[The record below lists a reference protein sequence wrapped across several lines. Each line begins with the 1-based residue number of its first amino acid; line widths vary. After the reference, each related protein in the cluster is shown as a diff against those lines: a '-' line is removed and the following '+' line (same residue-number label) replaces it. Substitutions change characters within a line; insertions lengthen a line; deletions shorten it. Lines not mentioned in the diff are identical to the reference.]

1 MADVPITT
9 LAPGPGRAEKKG
21 ASAARGGWNG
31 EVFFLTLA
39 GWAISMNLVFL
50 GFRSPRDQGD
60 VHGFSLLSFRPDS
73 SFRLAAIVGACRGLV
88 TDAAFGKHRR
98 SRGSGSWTAGDG
110 QGAGHVRDRR
120 DSSKNGDDLA
130 AKRTVL
136 QIGEEHDSGPSD
148 VVAVCCFDGQIFY
161 DHPPGCRCPAPFSPR
176 LGSYRFGWGGFD
188 SQGNQYF
195 LNRDRAGDHVPSK
208 CPPGLRRDYLDPDPH
223 HGPLVDFSD
232 EHDSR
237 GTRITS
243 RKYADGYVVIETPQP
258 GRK

>member
-1 MADVPITT
+1 MFTVSASCRSGLTHRFGWRRSSV
-9 LAPGPGRAEKKG
+9 LAAVLLLMLLSVSTARAEDWV
-21 ASAARGGWNG
+21 RGQR
-31 EVFFLTLA
+31 ETAKVQA
-39 GWAISMNLVFL
+39 MYAIAVI
-50 GFRSPRDQGD
+50 Q
-60 VHGFSLLSFRPDS
+60 
-73 SFRLAAIVGACRGLV
+73 A
-88 TDAAFGKHRR
+88 
-98 SRGSGSWTAGDG
+98 
-110 QGAGHVRDRR
+110 Q
-120 DSSKNGDDLA
+120 NGDDLA

-136 QIGEEHDSGPSD
+136 QIGEEHDIGPSD

-223 HGPLVDFSD
+223 HGPVVDFSD